1 MATILRR
8 TSRLQ
13 RRLPDKKPC
22 HIGEWFITDVAELKK
37 RKEALNLA
45 IVYVDPD
52 AFIANFVGW
61 LEITAFITAQ
71 RAGLA
76 RMPDNGITPALSE
89 EQLKRAGVQNV
100 GIEDNLPALRETLED
115 TGNDQPSSRTRF

>member
-1 MATILRR
+1 M
-8 TSRLQ
+8 
-13 RRLPDKKPC
+13 
-22 HIGEWFITDVAELKK
+22 G
-37 RKEALNLA
+37 
-45 IVYVDPD
+45 
-52 AFIANFVGW
+52 G